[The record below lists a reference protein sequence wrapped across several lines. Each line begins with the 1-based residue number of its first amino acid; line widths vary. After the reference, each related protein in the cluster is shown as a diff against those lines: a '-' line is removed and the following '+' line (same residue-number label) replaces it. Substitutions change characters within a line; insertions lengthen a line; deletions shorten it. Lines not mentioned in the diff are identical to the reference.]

1 MAENPEQVSGANS
14 VTIGVVKETAAGET
28 RVGLIPDSVKHLV
41 GKGINVVVEQG
52 AGNGSS
58 IADDEYTA
66 QGATIADS
74 AADVH
79 ATSDVVVRVQAPSP
93 DRGELDHITQGQML
107 VSFLAPLVNHELNN
121 KLAESGVTAMAVDA
135 VPRITRA
142 QSMDALS
149 AMSTIGGYKA
159 VLLAADHLPKFF
171 PLLMT
176 AAGTIRPARVLV
188 LGAGVAG
195 LQAIATARRLGAVVD
210 AYDVRAVV
218 KEQVESLGAKFV
230 EIDTG
235 ADAEAAG
242 GYARE
247 ATPEELKKQQE
258 GLNDFIAN
266 ADVVVTTALVPGRP
280 APKMIPAE
288 AVERMRH
295 GSVIVDL
302 AAETGGNCE
311 LTTPGEITTEH
322 GVTIIGMLNLPATL
336 PVHASQMYAKV
347 ITNFLDLLIKD
358 GQINLNFDD
367 EIIAN
372 MCITHDGEVVQAQT
386 RKMMGLVELASPDSE
401 PEPVAADEGTAES
414 AEDADVDEEIASID
428 TDKLSTL
435 DADDALSINTEE
447 PLVGDDP
454 AESPLDNELGTAS
467 METDSDADIPPPKD
481 EPPVELDDIYNTQSG
496 GTDVDTDSLSDVASD
511 DDVVY
516 VEEENKND
524 E

>member
-1 MAENPEQVSGANS
+1 MAENPEQVNGANS

-41 GKGINVVVEQG
+41 GKGLKVVVEKG

-58 IADDEYTA
+58 IADEEYTA

-74 AADVH
+74 SDEVFAQADI
-79 ATSDVVVRVQAPSP
+79 VVGVQAPSP
-93 DRGELDHITQGQML
+93 DRGELDHVRHGQML
-107 VSFLAPLVNHELNN
+107 VSFLAPLVNHDLNRQ
-121 KLAESGVTAMAVDA
+121 LAESGVTAMAVDT

-149 AMSTIGGYKA
+149 AMSSISGYKA
-159 VLLAADHLPKFF
+159 VLLAANHLPKFF

-235 ADAEAAG
+235 ADAETAG

-247 ATPEELKKQQE
+247 ATPEELRKQQE
-258 GLNDFIAN
+258 GLNDYIAN

-280 APKMIPAE
+280 APKMIPGE

-311 LTTPGEITTEH
+311 LTTPGEVTTEH
-322 GVTIIGMLNLPATL
+322 GVTIVGTLNLPATL
-336 PVHASQMYAKV
+336 PVHASQMYGKV

-358 GQINLNFDD
+358 GAINLDFED
-367 EIIAN
+367 EILAG
-372 MCITHDGEVVQAQT
+372 MCITHKGEIVHEQT
-386 RKMMGLVELASPDSE
+386 RKMMGMAELADPNATPE
-401 PEPVAADEGTAES
+401 PETEPVAENAGAE
-414 AEDADVDEEIASID
+414 AVEESID
-428 TDKLSTL
+428 
-435 DADDALSINTEE
+435 SINTEK
-447 PLVGDDP
+447 LSDL
-454 AESPLDNELGTAS
+454 AEQSTIITRSEEAKRIAAEVQSTQA
-467 METDSDADIPPPKD
+467 E
-481 EPPVELDDIYNTQSG
+481 EPVELDDIYTQP
-496 GTDVDTDSLSDVASD
+496 DVADEPGGVRS
-511 DDVVY
+511 
-516 VEEENKND
+516 VEEEERKND
-524 E
+524 G